1 MRDASLRPSHF
12 SLPAAMTWAGQGSG
26 GGVVGGG
33 VQCGRAAV
41 RCSGAVQCGSAPHS
55 YSR

>member
-33 VQCGRAAV
+33 VQCG
-41 RCSGAVQCGSAPHS
+41 GAPHS